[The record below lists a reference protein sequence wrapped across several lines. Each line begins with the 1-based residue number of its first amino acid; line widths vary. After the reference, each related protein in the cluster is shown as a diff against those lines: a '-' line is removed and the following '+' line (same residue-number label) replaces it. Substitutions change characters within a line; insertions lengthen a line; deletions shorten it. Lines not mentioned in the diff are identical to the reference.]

1 MAQLKTTFAG
11 LTLKNPIVISSSGLT
26 NSPEKIKKLEEAGAG
41 AVVLKSVFEEQI
53 NMQAGTM
60 HGYGAPE
67 ADDYLN
73 AYVRSHALNGHISL
87 IEETKKTCTIP
98 VIASINCYS
107 DNEWVDFAKLM
118 ENAGADA
125 LEINI
130 LSLQTEKEYIPGSF
144 EQRHINILRH
154 VKKEVKIPVIMKLG
168 SNLTNPIALIDQ
180 LYANGADAVVLF
192 NRFYQTNIDIDNLT
206 FCNTHLYSEENE
218 LADRLRWTA
227 IASASVPRLDYAI
240 SGGVHNGKGLIKAI
254 LAGACATEICST
266 VYQHGT
272 EIIKTLSD
280 ELTQWMDAKGF
291 ETLESFRAKLNAKA
305 EGDINPFERTQF
317 MKYYSSHEE

>member
-180 LYANGADAVVLF
+180 LYANGRRGCRSVVQPF
-192 NRFYQTNIDIDNLT
+192 
-206 FCNTHLYSEENE
+206 
-218 LADRLRWTA
+218 
-227 IASASVPRLDYAI
+227 
-240 SGGVHNGKGLIKAI
+240 
-254 LAGACATEICST
+254 
-266 VYQHGT
+266 
-272 EIIKTLSD
+272 LSD
-280 ELTQWMDAKGF
+280 RHRHRKPDVLQCPCAERRKRTRRPLALDRYRIGICPPIGLCHIWRNTQ
-291 ETLESFRAKLNAKA
+291 RQ
-305 EGDINPFERTQF
+305 RTYQSDF
-317 MKYYSSHEE
+317 SRSLRYRNLFSHLSKRS

>member
-154 VKKEVKIPVIMKLG
+154 VKKEV
-168 SNLTNPIALIDQ
+168 N
-180 LYANGADAVVLF
+180 
-192 NRFYQTNIDIDNLT
+192 
-206 FCNTHLYSEENE
+206 HLYSEENE

>member
-192 NRFYQTNIDIDNLT
+192 NRFYQTDIDIENLT
-206 FCNTHLYSEENE
+206 FCNAHVLSEESE

-227 IASASVPRLDYAI
+227 IASASVPQLDYAI
-240 SGGVHNGKGLIKAI
+240 SGGVHNGKGL
-254 LAGACATEICST
+254 CATEICST
-266 VYQHGT
+266 IYQNGAKIIGT
-272 EIIKTLSD
+272 MLD
-280 ELTQWMDAKGF
+280 ELSQWMDAKDF
-291 ETLESFRAKLNAKA
+291 KTLESFRGKMNAEA
-305 EGDINPFERTQF
+305 AGDINPFERTQF
-317 MKYYSSHEE
+317 MKYYSNHEE